1 MENENGRLAVRL
13 DNFDL
18 RLLRI
23 FITIVES
30 GGFSAAQAKL
40 GMSQSA
46 ISCKMHDLET
56 RLGMCLCLRGR
67 SGFKLTVEGQQ
78 VYEETLRLLSQ
89 LGQYEN
95 KLGLIREQIFG
106 HVRIGVVDTI
116 AMNPACRL
124 PVSLREFTRKYPEVS
139 VTLDVMESNEIEVL
153 LLQGKL
159 SIGLCS
165 SDYEMPGLEY
175 IPLFSERQR
184 LYAAASHPVFQ
195 LDPPVSRKKDL
206 LPFAIAGRGKPG
218 VTPLDEADG
227 FCSRAVSAH
236 MEGTALLL
244 LSGEQIGYLPEHYA
258 VPWVAAGVLRV
269 LDLPALD
276 YFPAF
281 SLCLPRYG
289 QSSQATQRMLVELL
303 APYPQAAGKV
313 VREHWPEAVI

>member
-1 MENENGRLAVRL
+1 VRL

-23 FITIVES
+23 FMVIVES

-46 ISCKMHDLET
+46 ISCKMNDLET
-56 RLGMCLCLRGR
+56 RLGMRLCQRGR
-67 SGFKLTVEGQQ
+67 SGFKLTAEGAQ
-78 VYEETLRLLSQ
+78 VYDETQRLLNQ
-89 LGQYEN
+89 LSLYEN
-95 KLGLIREQIFG
+95 KLGQMREQIFG

-116 AMNPACRL
+116 VMNPACRL
-124 PVSLREFTRKYPEVS
+124 SASLREFSRNYPEVS

-165 SDYEMPGLEY
+165 SDHEMPGLAY
-175 IPLFSERQR
+175 THLFSERQR

-195 LDPPVSRKKDL
+195 LDPPASRKKDL

-218 VTPLDEADG
+218 VTPLDQADG
-227 FCSRAVSAH
+227 FSMHAASAH
-236 MEGTALLL
+236 MEGTAMLLL
-244 LSGEQIGYLPEHYA
+244 TGELIGYLPEHYA
-258 VPWVAAGVLRV
+258 AHWVRSGEMRCLN
-269 LDLPALD
+269 LSALD

-281 SLCLPRYG
+281 NLTLPRYG
-289 QSSQATQRMLVELL
+289 HASQATQCMVEALMLN
-303 APYPQAAGKV
+303 YPQATCTVA
-313 VREHWPEAVI
+313 RAQWPKAVECSLLSN